1 MFNSSQRSC
10 EINPSKREFTS
21 RRGKRYRINGKINSK
36 KALAF
41 KIFRFAFACLILTS
55 FLVMFALGSD
65 FFDKTDESQN
75 FKNYDNFIWPV
86 VMQDPSPFNEKTPPD
101 IKTVTEASLWD
112 SAMRNKFDK
121 SKFDNDGMLVL
132 SYDEVEHTAKKLFGD
147 SICLNNLQ
155 NINGS
160 FYKYNPFKREFT
172 IAPVSG
178 VNGYVPHTVKAL
190 KHNDEIFLNVGYV
203 SPKNQFNSDM
213 NKVNSNKVEKFAK
226 YKLTKNSETGN
237 FYISAVM

>member
-1 MFNSSQRSC
+1 MYKYKRRRKFNYFMFNSSQRSC

-36 KALAF
+36 KVLAF

-112 SAMRNKFDK
+112 SAMRNKFDE

-132 SYDEVEHTAKKLFGD
+132 SYDEVEHTAKKLF
-147 SICLNNLQ
+147 
-155 NINGS
+155 
-160 FYKYNPFKREFT
+160 
-172 IAPVSG
+172 
-178 VNGYVPHTVKAL
+178 VK
-190 KHNDEIFLNVGYV
+190 KH
-203 SPKNQFNSDM
+203 
-213 NKVNSNKVEKFAK
+213 
-226 YKLTKNSETGN
+226 
-237 FYISAVM
+237 